1 MTVTAD
7 VSCTA
12 EEFKCKTDGV
22 CIQDR
27 YVAIRSFYFDK
38 NDDGFTISG
47 GFVMALQTA
56 RMEVMR

>member
-1 MTVTAD
+1 MNTEYCSDLLVMTVTAD

-27 YVAIRSFYFDK
+27 YVLH
-38 NDDGFTISG
+38 N
-47 GFVMALQTA
+47 
-56 RMEVMR
+56 

>member
-1 MTVTAD
+1 MNTEYCSDLLMMTITAD

-27 YVAIRSFYFDK
+27 YVLIRSFYFHK
-38 NDDGFTISG
+38 MIIG
-47 GFVMALQTA
+47 LQCQ
-56 RMEVMR
+56 VGL

>member
-1 MTVTAD
+1 MWTEYCSDLLVMMVNTAD

-27 YVAIRSFYFDK
+27 YVEIRSSYFDK
-38 NDDGFTISG
+38 MMMGLRSQVG
-47 GFVMALQTA
+47 L
-56 RMEVMR
+56 

>member
-1 MTVTAD
+1 MNTEYCSDLLVMMVTAD

-27 YVAIRSFYFDK
+27 YVLIRSFYFDK
-38 NDDGFTISG
+38 II
-47 GFVMALQTA
+47 M
-56 RMEVMR
+56 

>member
-1 MTVTAD
+1 MNTEYCSDLLMMTITAD

-27 YVAIRSFYFDK
+27 YVEIRSSYFDK
-38 NDDGFTISG
+38 MMMGLRSQVG
-47 GFVMALQTA
+47 L
-56 RMEVMR
+56 

>member
-1 MTVTAD
+1 MNTEYCRYLLIITVTAD

-27 YVAIRSFYFDK
+27 YVLIRSFNFDK
-38 NDDGFTISG
+38 MIMG
-47 GFVMALQTA
+47 LQS
-56 RMEVMR
+56 